1 MRSHKALSLTIRDD
15 DTLHSA
21 YLAWLA
27 RGGLFVPT
35 EQRYSLG
42 QRVYLLVTL
51 PGAQERLPVEGEVV
65 WLTPAGTAD
74 RLAGIGVHFGAD
86 GQDLRERIEARL
98 KAHPSPPALTRH
110 TL

>member
-1 MRSHKALSLTIRDD
+1 MSSHKALSLTIRDD

-35 EQRYSLG
+35 ERHYSLG
-42 QRVYLLVTL
+42 QRVYLLITL
-51 PGAQERLPVEGEVV
+51 PDAHDRLPVEGEVV
-65 WLTPAGTAD
+65 WLTPPGTAD
-74 RLAGIGVHFGAD
+74 RVAGIGVHFGAD
-86 GQDLRERIEARL
+86 GQALRERIEARL
-98 KAHPSPPALTRH
+98 EAHPSPSALTRH